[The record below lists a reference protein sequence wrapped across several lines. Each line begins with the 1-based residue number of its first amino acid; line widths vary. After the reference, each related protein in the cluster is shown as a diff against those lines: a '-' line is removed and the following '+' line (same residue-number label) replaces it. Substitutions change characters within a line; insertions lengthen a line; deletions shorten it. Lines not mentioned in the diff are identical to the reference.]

1 MDFFEEQ
8 TAGWSG
14 RAGCGAIPGIENGG
28 QFFPLSSSLA
38 YSNQGAGKDAD
49 HLAEKTIPGDANR
62 PVVSAAQ
69 HGKTAGLDER
79 TDCATAMGGIF
90 IA

>member
-14 RAGCGAIPGIENGG
+14 RAGGGTIPGGENCR
-28 QFFPLSSSLA
+28 QFFSLSSSLA
-38 YSNQGAGKDAD
+38 YFNQGSSKDAD
-49 HLAEKTIPGDANR
+49 HLAEKTIPSDTNR

-69 HGKTAGLDER
+69 HGKTAGLGER
-79 TDCATAMGGIF
+79 ADGTAAMGGIF